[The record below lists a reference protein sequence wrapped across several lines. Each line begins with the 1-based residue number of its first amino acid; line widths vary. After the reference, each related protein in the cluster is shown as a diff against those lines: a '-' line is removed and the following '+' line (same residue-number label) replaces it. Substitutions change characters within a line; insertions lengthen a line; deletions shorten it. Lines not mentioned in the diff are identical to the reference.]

1 MKFGIVSLGNHAL
14 NRIVPAILSSGNTIG
29 GVYSTNQKK
38 ATEFSKKYD
47 CNQHGVLEELLKD
60 EIDAVYISSPNF
72 LHYDYSMAAFRHGK
86 HVFLEKPM
94 TLTVEHAEELI
105 KTSSEMNLKL
115 GIGFHMRFHPAT
127 DMIKKKLDDGSI
139 GDISYAEASWGSY
152 SQGSRTEPE
161 RNWWSDD
168 SKAGGGSIMGTG
180 VHLLDF
186 MNYIFGRA
194 PDEVMGIKS
203 PSEEIID
210 ETRVV
215 LLRFGNALATI
226 NSSRKYYHADN
237 SLRIFGTHGTIE
249 ARDIFST
256 VVSGELLISGK
267 PVTEFHG
274 GENMYEM
281 EIKAF
286 VDLVNGRST
295 RIAKGID
302 GLAVVKETLAS
313 TK

>member
-14 NRIVPAILSSGNTIG
+14 NRVVPSILSSGNTIE

-86 HVFLEKPM
+86 HVLLEKPM
-94 TLTVEHAEELI
+94 TLTVEHAEELV
-105 KTSSEMNLKL
+105 KTSSEMDLKL
-115 GIGFHMRFHPAT
+115 GIGFHMRFHPAA

-139 GDISYAEASWGSY
+139 GDISYAEASWGSTG
-152 SQGSRTEPE
+152 GSRAEPE
-161 RNWWSDD
+161 RSWWSDD

-186 MNYIFGRA
+186 MNYIFGRV
-194 PDEVMGIKS
+194 PDEVMGMKS

-210 ETRVV
+210 VTRVV
-215 LLRFGNALATI
+215 LLRFGNALATV

-249 ARDIFST
+249 ARGIFST
-256 VVSGELLISGK
+256 IVSGELLINGK
-267 PVTEFHG
+267 TVTEFHG
-274 GENMYEM
+274 GEDMYEM

-295 RIAKGID
+295 RIARGID
-302 GLAVVKETLAS
+302 GLAVVKETAES
-313 TK
+313 TQ